1 MNGMNPSMNELETKL
16 SRIRELLE
24 QRKADMLL
32 IRRSD
37 NFAWATC
44 GAASFVNQATDHGV
58 AALLVTRSRQHL
70 ITDNIEAPRLEQE
83 EQLVQQGWEFHVT
96 PWHEARD
103 RINDLRDGLTLAA
116 DGVYPD
122 ALDLSAELIPLRAA
136 LTIEE
141 TARFREIGAACGK
154 AMDSAIRSVRPGM
167 SEHEIAG
174 QLAHEAW
181 KLDLQPIVVL
191 VAADVRIFRY
201 RHPLPTALKLKQYA
215 MLVLCGRRGGLIGS
229 VTRLVHFG
237 KLSVEL
243 QRKSEC
249 TANID
254 AQFILATRPERSLKE
269 IIQVGIN
276 AYRETGYPE
285 EWKLHHQGGLA
296 AYAPREII
304 ATPETDYHVL
314 HGQAYA
320 WNPSITGTK
329 SEDTIIVGEKS
340 NEIITAIP
348 GWPTIEIHG
357 NGEVIHRPAILE
369 LT

>member
-1 MNGMNPSMNELETKL
+1 MNELATKL

-24 QRKADMLL
+24 KRKAGALL

-44 GAASFVNQATDHGV
+44 GAASFVNQATDRGT
-58 AALLVTRSRQHL
+58 AALLITRTSEYL
-70 ITDNIEAPRLEQE
+70 ITDNIEAPRLEHE
-83 EQLVQQGWEFHVT
+83 EQLVEQGWEFHIT
-96 PWHEARD
+96 PWHETAD
-103 RINDLRDGLTLAA
+103 RIEDLRGRAKLAA
-116 DGVYPD
+116 DGAYPN
-122 ALDLSAELIPLRAA
+122 ALDLSAELIPIRAA
-136 LTIEE
+136 LTLEE
-141 TARFREIGAACGK
+141 TDRFRKIGAACGK
-154 AMDSAIRSVRPGM
+154 AMDAAIRSVRPGM
-167 SEHEIAG
+167 SEYEIAG
-174 QLAHEAW
+174 ELAREAW
-181 KLDLQPIVVL
+181 RLDLQPIVVL
-191 VAADVRIFRY
+191 IAADKRIFSY
-201 RHPLPTALKLKQYA
+201 RHPLPTESILKEYA

-249 TANID
+249 AANID
-254 AQFILATRPERSLKE
+254 AQFIRATRPGRSLKE
-269 IIQVGIN
+269 IFQVGID
-276 AYRETGYPE
+276 AYREAGYPE

-304 ATPETDYHVL
+304 ATLETDYQVIS
-314 HGQAYA
+314 GQAYA

-348 GWPTIEIHG
+348 GWPTIEIQD
-357 NGEVIHRPAILE
+357 NGGVIRRPAILE